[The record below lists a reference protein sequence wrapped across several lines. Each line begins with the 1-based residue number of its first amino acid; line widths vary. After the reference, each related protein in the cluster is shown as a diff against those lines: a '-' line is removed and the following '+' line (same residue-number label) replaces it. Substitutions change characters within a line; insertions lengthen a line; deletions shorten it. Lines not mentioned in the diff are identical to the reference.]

1 MDQDERMAAAPF
13 DARKDTLYGLIRELY
28 RRKRAA
34 AMIEAFEASLMAH
47 DETERGNILHYW
59 IDFYRL
65 RRYQRDRQR
74 RRPLFRERIVPCAAC
89 GYPASQRHHLWN
101 IAAHGENKVTIQL
114 CANCHELEH
123 LIYNALVKDSEHSRR
138 LVLHIAASGKV
149 ASETVEKL
157 IGWCQATIRY
167 EASNGWVDGERASP
181 RWVEVK
187 FGDLG

>member
-1 MDQDERMAAAPF
+1 MAAAPF